1 MKFEGNEGLLFNLI
15 LRSCAEVG
23 LCIISEL
30 LYRYIFLI
38 VIHMAIKIHNLKF
51 EPVTFSYLHLIDP
64 KPSAHEVAK
73 YTLIVVLLLLFQA
86 QE

>member
-1 MKFEGNEGLLFNLI
+1 
-15 LRSCAEVG
+15 
-23 LCIISEL
+23 
-30 LYRYIFLI
+30 
-38 VIHMAIKIHNLKF
+38 MAIKIRNLKF

-73 YTLIVVLLLLFQA
+73 YTLIGVLLLLFQA